1 MRRTGAVFLSMVG
14 VVAFMAAGCAD
25 KKDVE
30 EIKSK
35 QNEILA
41 KLAELKTDVG
51 KVSAG
56 RQAPSRPAVDTKTVH
71 NIPIGDS
78 HIRGPKDAPVTI
90 TEFGDFQ

>member
-1 MRRTGAVFLSMVG
+1 MKRAGVFLYSVAT
-14 VVAFMAAGCAD
+14 VVALTAAGCAD

-41 KLAELKTDVG
+41 KLAELKADVTRL
-51 KVSAG
+51 A
-56 RQAPSRPAVDTKTVH
+56 ATRPATPPPVDVAAVQ
-71 NIPIGDS
+71 NIPIGNS

-90 TEFGDFQ
+90 VEFGDFQ

>member
-1 MRRTGAVFLSMVG
+1 MRRAGVFFFSVAM
-14 VVAFMAAGCAD
+14 VVALMAGGCAD

-41 KLAELKTDVG
+41 KLAELKTDVA
-51 KVSAG
+51 KLAT
-56 RQAPSRPAVDTKTVH
+56 ARPATPPTVDVAAVQ
-71 NIPIGDS
+71 NIPVGNS

-90 TEFGDFQ
+90 VEFGDFQ

>member
-1 MRRTGAVFLSMVG
+1 MKRGGVFLAS
-14 VVAFMAAGCAD
+14 VATIVALMAAGCAD

-41 KLAELKTDVG
+41 KLAELKGDVA
-51 KVSAG
+51 KLA
-56 RQAPSRPAVDTKTVH
+56 AARPAAPPPVDVAAVQ
-71 NIPIGDS
+71 NIPIGNS

-90 TEFGDFQ
+90 VEFGDFQ